1 MREFSNFWFRLQYGL
16 YSGFVGCFVYILFG
30 GTKDVTIGPT
40 AVMAIMT
47 LNYMNG
53 KPAEYAVVLAFL
65 TGIVTLLMGVFQ
77 LGEYC
82 NSELDD

>member
-1 MREFSNFWFRLQYGL
+1 MFFPEQYGL

-47 LNYMNG
+47 LNYMSG

-77 LGEYC
+77 LGEY
-82 NSELDD
+82 E

>member
-1 MREFSNFWFRLQYGL
+1 M
-16 YSGFVGCFVYILFG
+16 
-30 GTKDVTIGPT
+30 TIGPT

-47 LNYMNG
+47 LNYMSG

-77 LGEYC
+77 LGEY
-82 NSELDD
+82 E